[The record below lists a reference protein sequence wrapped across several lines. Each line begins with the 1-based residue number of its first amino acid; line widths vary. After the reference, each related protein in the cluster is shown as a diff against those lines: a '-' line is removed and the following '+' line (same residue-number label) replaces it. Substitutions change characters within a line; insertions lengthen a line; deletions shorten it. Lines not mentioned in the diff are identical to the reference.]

1 MAPGASLAATL
12 GSVVLH
18 ALNPCRA
25 SLRSILPLHRKK
37 PGADLGFLLL
47 VLCACGSPN
56 EPLPE
61 PAPPA
66 PGDEQAVLGTGE
78 AAFEPIDGEPRLR
91 LVAGVQG
98 GFHVWASFLVY
109 GFSADRLDMVLET
122 RVEDDPLTSIV
133 MRARLNLRTGL
144 DANGQP
150 VQSFAGF
157 PAQVYDA
164 RCAQDKRV
172 RVELNLTDADGSV
185 VSDARYCIAEVD
197 EQQRR
202 DDCD

>member
-1 MAPGASLAATL
+1 MAHAARLAATL
-12 GSVVLH
+12 GICV
-18 ALNPCRA
+18 A
-25 SLRSILPLHRKK
+25 
-37 PGADLGFLLL
+37 
-47 VLCACGSPN
+47 CACGSPG

-61 PAPPA
+61 PTPPA
-66 PGDEQAVLGTGE
+66 PSDERAVLGTGE

-91 LVAGVQG
+91 LVGGVQG

-122 RVEDDPLTSIV
+122 RVEDDPVTSIV
-133 MRARLNLRTGL
+133 MRARLNLRTAT
-144 DANGQP
+144 DASGEP

-172 RVELNLTDADGSV
+172 RVELSLTDTDGSV
-185 VSDARYCIAEVD
+185 VSDTRYCIAEVD
-197 EQQRR
+197 TEQRR
-202 DDCD
+202 SDCD